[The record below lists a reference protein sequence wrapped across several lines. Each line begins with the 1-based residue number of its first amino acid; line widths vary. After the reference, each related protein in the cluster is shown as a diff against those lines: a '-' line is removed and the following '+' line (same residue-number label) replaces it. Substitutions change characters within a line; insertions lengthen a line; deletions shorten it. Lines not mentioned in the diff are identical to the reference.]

1 MVAGQ
6 QLVVAVGERGCY
18 QTIGA
23 ALSGARSGA
32 IITVRPGRYEESLI
46 ISRVVTIAAEQ
57 ARGSVQVVS
66 RSGSV
71 VRILTEA
78 AKLTGLVLHGQ
89 DEELPAVDVA
99 HGQAELD
106 DCEVIGSSWSAVLAR
121 AQGSVAM
128 RGCRITNPAGA
139 GVVDTSS
146 VSSVLEGCVLEHLAT
161 SAVVI
166 SERANPTV
174 RNCVV
179 RDARGNGVCV
189 NGYGRGTVEACEIST
204 TDQPGIAL
212 EQNCTTRMVG
222 VTVTDTA
229 VGIFISSEGQVVIE
243 DSLFSGTEGPGITLT
258 GGTDPVLRRCR
269 VERPGGPGMHISGRS
284 RGTFTECS
292 VIGPQDVGIW
302 VGGSAS
308 PSLTRTVIRDGADIG
323 VVLDEDSAA
332 EFDRIEINGTA
343 GHGVSVRRGANPL
356 LRRADIVDV
365 RGDGVEFVRDGRG
378 RLDGAEIVGAGQFGI
393 RVADGGK
400 PHIAHTTIRSG
411 RGVSIGDGG
420 VAILRDCEVVDSV
433 AEGVLVGAGADASL
447 TRCRVRAS
455 HGHGVLVATG
465 GRAALTGC
473 ELFNNSG
480 DGIRVEST
488 ESVSVMGA
496 ETWENRGSGLR
507 QTVPSDRLSV
517 ENLSSRDN
525 RVADTYGTATTESDP
540 AGADHDV
547 RLGRDDPHDPLTAL
561 NALVG
566 LEGVKQQVATLV
578 NLNKLAARRRE
589 AGLPVMSMSRHLIFA
604 GPPGTGKTTV
614 ARLYGSILASLGV
627 LKSGHLVEVARADLV
642 AQIVGGTAIKT
653 TEAFTKALGG
663 VLFIDEAYTLSAQ
676 EKGSGPDFGREAIDT
691 LVKLMEDHRDEV
703 VVIVAGY
710 SDEMRRFLQSNPG
723 LNSRFSRMIEFE
735 NYSPDELVT
744 IVADMAAQ
752 HSYVLGP
759 GTTKAL
765 NAYFGKMYKDAAF
778 GNGRAAR
785 KTFEEMI
792 DRQAAR
798 LAELTDITA
807 DDLVTLLPEDVG
819 DEGTSYGEPGSEQER
834 SRLAGLFDELRG
846 MIGLPEVK
854 SEVEDLVNL
863 LTASRR
869 RAEAGLPV
877 PAISHH
883 LVFAGPPG
891 TGKTTVAR
899 LYGELLAGLGVLRR
913 GQLVEVARADLV
925 GRYIGH
931 TAQLTK
937 DVFDRARGGVLFID
951 EAYTLTPAGAGG
963 DFGQEAVDTLVKLME
978 DFRDEVVVIVAGYP
992 AEMEGFLAS
1001 NPGLASRFTRH
1012 INFSSYTSEEL
1023 VAIIARHAAAAGFEL
1038 PEATVAELRTH
1049 FDSVTRDSTFGNA
1062 RYARQLLE
1070 SMITRQAGRLSRIE
1084 SPELRDLSVLGP
1096 EDMPKARG

>member
-6 QLVVAVGERGCY
+6 QLVVAAGERGCY
-18 QTIGA
+18 PTIGA
-23 ALSGARSGA
+23 ALGDARSGA
-32 IITVRPGRYEESLI
+32 IITVRPGRYEESLAV
-46 ISRVVTIAAEQ
+46 SRVVTIAAEQ

-66 RSGSV
+66 RNGSV
-71 VRILTEA
+71 VRLLSEA

-89 DEELPAVDVA
+89 DEELPAIDVA

-106 DCEVIGSSWSAVLAR
+106 DCEVIGSSWTAVLAR
-121 AQGSVAM
+121 VQGSVAM
-128 RGCRITNPAGA
+128 RGCRVTNPAGA

-146 VSSVLEGCVLEHLAT
+146 VSSVLESCVLEHLAT

-166 SERANPTV
+166 GERANPTV
-174 RNCVV
+174 RNCVF
-179 RDARGNGVCV
+179 RDARGNGICV

-212 EQNCTTRMVG
+212 EQNSTTRLVG
-222 VTVTDTA
+222 VTVRDTA
-229 VGIFISSEGQVVIE
+229 VGIFIGSEGQVVVE
-243 DSLFSGTEGPGITLT
+243 DSLFSGTDGPGITLT

-269 VERPGGPGMHISGRS
+269 VERSGGPGMHISGRS

-292 VIGPQDVGIW
+292 VIGSRDVGIW

-308 PSLTRTVIRDGADIG
+308 PSLTRTVVRDSADIG

-332 EFDRIEINGTA
+332 EFDRIEIHGTA
-343 GHGVSVRRGANPL
+343 GHGVSVRKGANPL
-356 LRRADIVDV
+356 MRRADIVDV
-365 RGDGVEFVRDGRG
+365 RGDGIEFVRDGRG
-378 RLDGAEIVGAGQFGI
+378 RLDGVEIVGAAAAGI
-393 RVADGGK
+393 RIADGGK
-400 PHIAHTTIRSG
+400 PHIAHTRVHSG
-411 RGVSIGDGG
+411 RGVSIGEGG
-420 VAILRDCEVVDSV
+420 VAILRDCEVADSV
-433 AEGVLVGAGADASL
+433 TDGVLVGVGADASL
-447 TRCRVRAS
+447 TRCRVRTS
-455 HGHGVLVATG
+455 QGHGVLVEAG

-473 ELFNNSG
+473 ELLDNDG
-480 DGIRVEST
+480 DGMRVEST
-488 ESVSVMGA
+488 EAVSVMGVK
-496 ETWENRGSGLR
+496 TSENRGSGLR

-517 ENLSSRDN
+517 ENLTSRDN
-525 RVADTYGTATTESDP
+525 RVADSYGTVTVEADP
-540 AGADHDV
+540 AVEDVEV
-547 RLGRDDPHDPLTAL
+547 RLGRDDPHDPLVAL

-566 LEGVKQQVATLV
+566 LEGIKQQVTTLV
-578 NLNKLAARRRE
+578 NLNKLAARRRA

-653 TEAFTKALGG
+653 TETFSKALGG
-663 VLFIDEAYTLSAQ
+663 LLFIDEAYTLSAQ

-710 SDEMRRFLQSNPG
+710 SDEMRGFLQSNPG
-723 LNSRFSRMIEFE
+723 LNSRFSRTIEFE
-735 NYSPDELVT
+735 NYSPAELVT
-744 IVADMAAQ
+744 IVSNMAGD
-752 HSYVLGP
+752 HSYLLGP
-759 GTTKAL
+759 GTSKAL
-765 NAYFGKMYKDAAF
+765 DGYFTKMYKDAAF

-807 DDLVTLLPEDVG
+807 DDLITLLPEDVG
-819 DEGTSYGEPGSEQER
+819 DRGSSYGEPGSEQER
-834 SRLAGLFDELRG
+834 ERLAGLLDELHG

-877 PAISHH
+877 PAFSHH

-899 LYGELLAGLGVLRR
+899 LYGELLAALGVLRR
-913 GQLVEVARADLV
+913 GQVVEVARSDLV

-937 DVFDRARGGVLFID
+937 DMFDRARGGVLFID
-951 EAYTLTPAGAGG
+951 EAYTLTPAGPGG

-992 AEMEGFLAS
+992 AEMTGFLAS
-1001 NPGLASRFTRH
+1001 NPGLASRFTQH
-1012 INFSSYTSEEL
+1012 INFGNYTPDEL
-1023 VAIIARHAAAAGFEL
+1023 VAIVARHAAAAGFEL
-1038 PEATVAELRTH
+1038 PEATLAELSTH
-1049 FDSVTRDSTFGNA
+1049 FNAVTRDRTFGNA

-1084 SPELRDLSVLGP
+1084 APELSDFAVLDPG
-1096 EDMPKARG
+1096 DVPKVRG